1 MIPKTETLANLDP
14 ILTVSRN
21 DGMVATGAEQ
31 QYYDI
36 GRRALQLIAMAG
48 DLCDKP
54 HYPKIL
60 DYACGHGRVLR
71 WLKAQYPYAEITAC
85 DIDPDAVE
93 YCASIFDVKG
103 AVADDSFA
111 KATFENQFDLI
122 WCGSL
127 LTHLDSKNWWAALE
141 RMIAWTAECGVL
153 IFSVQGRFL
162 ASEMLSGRAA
172 YASNV
177 DVVRLLENYRESG
190 FAFEAYFENPH
201 NEYGMTL
208 TSPGFLG
215 KAIERFDD
223 VILRSYMEQAW
234 GVQDV
239 AILYKSKNYFCLQT
253 PAAKIG
259 V

>member
-1 MIPKTETLANLDP
+1 VIPKKEIFAKLDP

-21 DGMVATGAEQ
+21 DSMVAAGAEQ

-36 GRRALQLIAMAG
+36 GRSALQLITMAG
-48 DLCDKP
+48 ELCDKP

-71 WLKAQYPYAEITAC
+71 WIKAQYPYAEITAC
-85 DIDPDAVE
+85 DIDEDAVE
-93 YCASIFDVKG
+93 YCASTFEVKG
-103 AVADDSFA
+103 AVADNSFA
-111 KATFENQFDLI
+111 NGTFENQFDLI

-127 LTHLDSKNWWAALE
+127 LTHLDSKHWWAALE

-177 DVVRLLENYRESG
+177 DVERLLENYRKSG
-190 FAFEAYFENPH
+190 YAFEPYFENPH

-215 KAIERFDD
+215 KAIERYND

-239 AILYKSKNYFCLQT
+239 VILYKSKNFFCLQG
-253 PAAKIG
+253 PAG
-259 V
+259 NSG